1 MRGKRVGTFQADTLD
16 ILVYDYLK
24 KQGMTYKDIKMQ
36 YPRQQRGADERLHR
50 PATST

>member
-24 KQGMTYKDIKMQ
+24 KEGMTYQGHQDAV
-36 YPRQQRGADERLHR
+36 PGQQR
-50 PATST
+50 